1 MDTKYYLNK
10 KGKIVGT
17 NLTKL
22 EKRVISIVNQYDNPL
37 SFINDV
43 LYRGC
48 QAGTVSELIYYTD
61 TMKWFKLYKHEI
73 ADQLHYLKDDLG
85 MNVSDLNGW
94 DDSDPFIRETNNQ
107 NLLAWF
113 SFETVCND
121 IQYAIE
127 EV

>member
-17 NLTKL
+17 NLTRL
-22 EKRVISIVNQYDNPL
+22 EKRVLSIINQEDEPL

-43 LYRGC
+43 LYGGC
-48 QAGTVSELIYYTD
+48 QAGTVGELIYYTD
-61 TMKWFKLYKHEI
+61 TIKWFKLYRHEI
-73 ADQLHYLKDDLG
+73 ADQVRYMMDETGVNLYT
-85 MNVSDLNGW
+85 LNGW
-94 DDSDPFIRETNNQ
+94 DKSDPFIRETNNQ

-113 SFETVCND
+113 SFEQVCND
-121 IQYAIE
+121 IQDWL

>member
-17 NLTKL
+17 NLTRL
-22 EKRVISIVNQYDNPL
+22 EKRVLSIINQEDEPL

-43 LYRGC
+43 LYGGC
-48 QAGTVSELIYYTD
+48 QAGTVGELIYYSD
-61 TMKWFKLYKHEI
+61 TIKWYKLYAPEI
-73 ADQLHYLKDDLG
+73 ADQVRYMMDETGVNLYT
-85 MNVSDLNGW
+85 LNGW
-94 DDSDPFIRETNNQ
+94 DKSDPFIRETNNQ

-113 SFETVCND
+113 SFEQVCND
-121 IQYAIE
+121 IQDWL

>member
-17 NLTKL
+17 NLTRL
-22 EKRVISIVNQYDNPL
+22 EKRVLSIINQEDEPL

-43 LYRGC
+43 LYGGC
-48 QAGTVSELIYYTD
+48 QAGTVGELIYYTD
-61 TMKWFKLYKHEI
+61 TIKWFKLYRHEI
-73 ADQLHYLKDDLG
+73 ADQVRYMMDETGVNLYT
-85 MNVSDLNGW
+85 LNGW
-94 DDSDPFIRETNNQ
+94 DKSDPFIRETNNQ

-113 SFETVCND
+113 SFEQVCQD
-121 IQYAIE
+121 IQSWL

>member
-22 EKRVISIVNQYDNPL
+22 EKRVLSIVNQEDDPMQ
-37 SFINDV
+37 FITDIR
-43 LYRGC
+43 YSGC
-48 QAGTVSELIYYTD
+48 QSGIVNELIYYTD
-61 TMKWFKLYKHEI
+61 TVKWFKLYKHEI

>member
-22 EKRVISIVNQYDNPL
+22 EKRVLSIVNQEDDPML
-37 SFINDV
+37 FIQDV
-43 LYRGC
+43 LYGGC
-48 QAGTVSELIYYTD
+48 QAGTVGELIYYSD
-61 TMKWFKLYKHEI
+61 TIKWYKLYRHEI
-73 ADQLHYLKDDLG
+73 ADQVRYMIDDLG
-85 MNVSDLNGW
+85 LGIHDLNGW

-113 SFETVCND
+113 SFETVCTD
-121 IQYAIE
+121 IQSWL

>member
-22 EKRVISIVNQYDNPL
+22 EKRVLSIVNQEDEPL

-43 LYRGC
+43 LYGGC
-48 QAGTVSELIYYTD
+48 QNGTVGELIYYTD
-61 TMKWFKLYKHEI
+61 TIKWYKLYRHEI
-73 ADQLHYLKDDLG
+73 ADQVRYMIDDLD
-85 MNVSDLNGW
+85 MNLSGLNGW
-94 DDSDPFIRETNNQ
+94 DKSDPLIRETNNQ
-107 NLLAWF
+107 NLLAWL

-121 IQYAIE
+121 IQDWLE
-127 EV
+127 M